1 MLPEDREFL
10 TSDLSY
16 KPEDVNLTGVFSLGY
31 FISEQIF
38 NLNGKS
44 KFRTIDSPEEKEK
57 IAYFFKDKVKYPQD
71 LETYRLQCLNIRFV
85 DDDELRKDVVP
96 DRTIYLVDGVEI
108 DFKNLKS
115 KDLVI
120 DMGLDWNAIIILR
133 RGIMKS
139 FDSLSKVIDIRP
151 VPECSWLCLLGSF
164 IYEETFEDL
173 VDDNIFT
180 DGIWIENLIY
190 SCALYILNGY
200 KYDPKKLMKFTTNL
214 FLCISSAHFEFC
226 HSTEDIVK
234 IMTDPE
240 IQKLAFINQLDLA
253 ERLIDIRKK
262 DTTKPRKEFD
272 LAFAKEELKKMDIN
286 L

>member
-10 TSDLSY
+10 TTDRSY

-85 DDDELRKDVVP
+85 DDDELRKDIVP

-120 DMGLDWNAIIILR
+120 DMGLDWNAIIVLR

-139 FDSLSKVIDIRP
+139 FDSLSRNINISVS
-151 VPECSWLCLLGSF
+151 PECSWLYLIGSF

-190 SCALYILNGY
+190 SCAFYVLNGN

-214 FLCISSAHFEFC
+214 FLCTSNAHFEFF

>member
-1 MLPEDREFL
+1 MIPKDREFL
-10 TSDLSY
+10 TTDLSY

-44 KFRTIDSPEEKEK
+44 KFKTIDSPEEKEK

-71 LETYRLQCLNIRFV
+71 LETYRLQRLSIRFV
-85 DDDELRKDVVP
+85 DDTNLRRNIVP

-115 KDLVI
+115 KDLI
-120 DMGLDWNAIIILR
+120 IEMGLDWNAIIILR

-139 FDSLSKVIDIRP
+139 FDSLSKDIDIRLT
-151 VPECSWLCLLGSF
+151 PECSWLYLLGSF

-190 SCALYILNGY
+190 SCAFYILNGY
-200 KYDPKKLMKFTTNL
+200 KYDPKNLMKFTTNL
-214 FLCISSAHFEFC
+214 FLCTSSAHFEFC
-226 HSTEDIVK
+226 HNTEDIVK
-234 IMTDPE
+234 IMTNPE

-253 ERLIDIRKK
+253 ERLIDNRKK

-272 LAFAKEELKKMDIN
+272 LAFAKEELKKMDID

>member
-10 TSDLSY
+10 TSDFSY

-71 LETYRLQCLNIRFV
+71 LETYHLQRLSIRFV
-85 DDDELRKDVVP
+85 DDINLRRDIVP

-115 KDLVI
+115 KDLI
-120 DMGLDWNAIIILR
+120 IEMGLDWNAIIILR

-139 FDSLSKVIDIRP
+139 FDSLSKDIDISLA
-151 VPECSWLCLLGSF
+151 PECSWLYLLGSF
-164 IYEETFEDL
+164 IYEETFENL

-190 SCALYILNGY
+190 SCAFYVLNGN

-214 FLCISSAHFEFC
+214 FLCTSSAHFEFYYN
-226 HSTEDIVK
+226 TEDIVK

-272 LAFAKEELKKMDIN
+272 LAFAKEELKKMDID